1 MKSIKLLTALMF
13 ALILIFFNKELFQ
26 LTKKIFKIEDS
37 RPVIGILK
45 SYKGDVHIKKEK
57 SLTYNKAKNKTKLRQ
72 FDTLMTSKNSKAFL
86 QIFPNFQLEI
96 EQNSK
101 LFFEKKQNFSFITF
115 FQGDFKILSS
125 NSLGRLMISKS
136 GQIQDIKS
144 KFPKNKKAKNMNI
157 NLQEKINRM
166 SLSNEYIRDVL
177 IKRESFFKK
186 CSMKFL
192 RTNPT
197 KKWEIHL
204 NFTIRPNGK
213 TSSVRLIRGTIT
225 DLKLKQCIMDAIE
238 RTVFKSFEGHPII
251 IHYPISLDYRK
262 SLK

>member
-1 MKSIKLLTALMF
+1 MKSIKLFAALMF

-26 LTKKIFKIEDS
+26 LIQKYFKIEDS

-45 SYKGDVHIKKEK
+45 SHKGDAHIKKEK
-57 SLTYNKAKNKTKLRQ
+57 SLTYYKAKDETKLRQ
-72 FDTLMTSKNSKAFL
+72 FDTLRTSKDSKAFL

-125 NSLGRLMISKS
+125 GSSGRLIISKS
-136 GQIQDIKS
+136 GQIQDIES
-144 KFPKNKKAKNMNI
+144 KPIEKAKNMNI
-157 NLQEKINRM
+157 NFQEKISKI
-166 SLSNEYIRDVL
+166 SLSNEYIKDVL
-177 IKRESFFKK
+177 IKRESFLKK
-186 CSMKFL
+186 CSIKFL
-192 RTNPT
+192 KTNPT

-225 DLKLKQCIMDAIE
+225 DLKLKQCIMDVIE

-251 IHYPISLDYRK
+251 IHYPINLNYRK